1 MTITE
6 LQTQI
11 MEIYIATFNRAP
23 DIDGLNYWTNE
34 VTQNAWSIE
43 DVATSMLQ
51 STEAQITYPLEV
63 DNTTFIKSI
72 YQNALG
78 RSPDN
83 AGLEYWLNQ
92 LNLGTPKTSMV
103 VAIINGA
110 NSPTGSADDK
120 LFLSNKKE
128 VANYFTFTKSLN
140 NTTLA
145 KNAISYVTVDTE
157 TINYA
162 KDRIDLFEY
171 ISDET
176 PFLLNL
182 DDNANSI
189 QTFNDNDIIFSW
201 GGDDILSV
209 SNGNNIV
216 IAGSGNDTVYSGDND
231 DIIKL
236 REGNDTA
243 YSGAGNDIIYG
254 DSGDDIIH
262 GQSGDDLIYGNEGND
277 SLYGGDGN
285 DIIYGGLGNDFI
297 NGGAGDDII
306 HGEEGDDIIYA
317 EDGMNFVDGG
327 TGNDIIYGG
336 VDNDVLYGGQGN
348 DKIYGGAGDDII
360 DGMADNDIIYCGL
373 GNDIA
378 YGSDG
383 NDIIYGNEGNDTFD
397 GGVGDDKIYGESGAD
412 ILTGGL
418 GKDTFYF
425 NQGDSVL
432 ASMDTI
438 TDFEYFLNGYDKLVF
453 VNQGSEIINQ
463 NKLNV
468 SLATTLEEAANIAS
482 LGDGST
488 NAVLS
493 WFIFQD
499 DTYIVED
506 LNASPTFDDTT
517 DLIVKLQGI
526 VDLTGLNSSTVTFV
540 A

>member
-120 LFLSNKKE
+120 LFLSN
-128 VANYFTFTKSLN
+128 
-140 NTTLA
+140 
-145 KNAISYVTVDTE
+145 NAISYVTVDKE

-209 SNGNNIV
+209 SNGNNI
-216 IAGSGNDTVYSGDND
+216 
-231 DIIKL
+231 
-236 REGNDTA
+236 
-243 YSGAGNDIIYG
+243 
-254 DSGDDIIH
+254 
-262 GQSGDDLIYGNEGND
+262 
-277 SLYGGDGN
+277 
-285 DIIYGGLGNDFI
+285 
-297 NGGAGDDII
+297 
-306 HGEEGDDIIYA
+306 
-317 EDGMNFVDGG
+317 
-327 TGNDIIYGG
+327 
-336 VDNDVLYGGQGN
+336 
-348 DKIYGGAGDDII
+348 
-360 DGMADNDIIYCGL
+360 
-373 GNDIA
+373 
-378 YGSDG
+378 
-383 NDIIYGNEGNDTFD
+383 
-397 GGVGDDKIYGESGAD
+397 
-412 ILTGGL
+412 
-418 GKDTFYF
+418 
-425 NQGDSVL
+425 
-432 ASMDTI
+432 
-438 TDFEYFLNGYDKLVF
+438 
-453 VNQGSEIINQ
+453 
-463 NKLNV
+463 
-468 SLATTLEEAANIAS
+468 
-482 LGDGST
+482 
-488 NAVLS
+488 
-493 WFIFQD
+493 
-499 DTYIVED
+499 
-506 LNASPTFDDTT
+506 
-517 DLIVKLQGI
+517 
-526 VDLTGLNSSTVTFV
+526 
-540 A
+540 